1 MKYKFCGNK
10 LCSEVSFS
18 LSCTSIQFQDKIES
32 SLRLKHLKAANDFGR
47 WLYYFGILPTKF
59 FKDVDQN

>member
-10 LCSEVSFS
+10 LSSEVSFS

-32 SLRLKHLKAANDFGR
+32 CLRVDTFKATMIFTDTRIASIDSEA
-47 WLYYFGILPTKF
+47 ILTS
-59 FKDVDQN
+59 NA

>member
-32 SLRLKHLKAANDFGR
+32 YLRVE
-47 WLYYFGILPTKF
+47 T
-59 FKDVDQN
+59 FKGTMIFTDSRIASIKLF